1 MLYSFVSRHN
11 AVSKNYST
19 FSSSACFSY
28 FNFWT
33 CLPTV
38 VACTKSSDPS
48 RPRQPNVPG
57 KAAFDSW
64 VFAVEM
70 TSRVGRVAT
79 AKILY

>member
-19 FSSSACFSY
+19 FSSSAIEAVDF
-28 FNFWT
+28 
-33 CLPTV
+33 
-38 VACTKSSDPS
+38 CTKSSDPS